1 MLSEAALTDY
11 QLLPLEAER
20 DEMASEYYVEL
31 EAMRAEWRAEGDDM
45 LTIVWPDGVSHL
57 ARLSRQGEP
66 PSLDRLRALYQRA
79 TTPDPLVDWPIG
91 GTA

>member
-1 MLSEAALTDY
+1 MLSETALNNYRLIT
-11 QLLPLEAER
+11 LEAER
-20 DEMASEYYVEL
+20 DEISPEYYVEL
-31 EAMRAEWRAEGDDM
+31 EAMRAEWRASGDDM

-66 PSLDRLRALYQRA
+66 PSLDRLSALYQRA